1 MKTRQVLA
9 ARLKDCMA
17 KRPDLDTQVKVAK
30 AADVTQSSVGRCLHA
45 SNSATTD
52 MLDSLA
58 KAFGI
63 TTIELIA
70 TPQER
75 QLLQLWHRLTDEDK
89 YRAMAFM
96 EVSSRSKVSE
106 HAYPPFEWEQR
117 RAISTDLGA
126 AAQRESQRGPREVE
140 VVKDAKPQHEP
151 SSRQRKR
158 SK

>member
-17 KRPDLDTQVKVAK
+17 RRPDLDTQVKVAR
-30 AADVTQSSVGRCLHA
+30 AADVTQSTVGRCLSA
-45 SNSATTD
+45 SSAATVD
-52 MLDSLA
+52 LLDQLA

-63 TTIELIA
+63 PPLELIA
-70 TPQER
+70 QAQER
-75 QLLQLWHRLTDEDK
+75 QMLELWRKLTDEDK

-106 HAYPPFEWEQR
+106 HAYPPFQWDQR

-126 AAQRESQRGPREVE
+126 AAHRESQRGPREVE
-140 VVKDAKPQHEP
+140 VVKDAKAQHEP
-151 SSRQRKR
+151 SRQRKR